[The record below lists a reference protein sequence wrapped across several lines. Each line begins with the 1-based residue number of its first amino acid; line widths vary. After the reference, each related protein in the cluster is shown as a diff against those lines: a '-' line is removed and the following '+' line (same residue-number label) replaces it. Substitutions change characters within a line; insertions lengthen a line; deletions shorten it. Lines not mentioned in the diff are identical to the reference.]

1 MCNINNFYENLK
13 YMAPEYVSTYLESET
28 NQFCYVP
35 LNLLD
40 NYLYYDYVNFS
51 TFWSK
56 VFISLSPELFLM
68 FAIIVYLCFIKNFN
82 NFYISILFFYFTL
95 VFELILLFS
104 NILFFMNSGSIGTS
118 LPILCF
124 HSCFVFDI
132 YSSFSKIVIIFF
144 LIIIGIFSEFKLT
157 WNKPISADIF
167 IPVFFFI
174 FFSLF
179 LLSAFDL
186 FTGYL
191 ALEGVSLSLY
201 TLTANTYQ
209 KRVAIE
215 ASVKYLVFGGISN
228 GILLFGNSIFF
239 AIFGSLSYLEIKFL
253 LNRVFFNLSSF
264 SICVG
269 LICFIIVFWFKVA
282 AFPCHQWSPDVYEGV
297 WLPITTILIVLVKLL
312 YFFFFL
318 KSFFMFSLS

>member
-1 MCNINNFYENLK
+1 M
-13 YMAPEYVSTYLESET
+13 
-28 NQFCYVP
+28 
-35 LNLLD
+35 
-40 NYLYYDYVNFS
+40 
-51 TFWSK
+51 
-56 VFISLSPELFLM
+56 
-68 FAIIVYLCFIKNFN
+68 
-82 NFYISILFFYFTL
+82 
-95 VFELILLFS
+95 
-104 NILFFMNSGSIGTS
+104 
-118 LPILCF
+118 
-124 HSCFVFDI
+124 
-132 YSSFSKIVIIFF
+132 
-144 LIIIGIFSEFKLT
+144 
-157 WNKPISADIF
+157 
-167 IPVFFFI
+167 FFFI

-269 LICFIIVFWFKVA
+269 LICFIIVF
-282 AFPCHQWSPDVYEGV
+282 
-297 WLPITTILIVLVKLL
+297 
-312 YFFFFL
+312 
-318 KSFFMFSLS
+318 